1 MVITVIHETR
11 DDGSLA
17 RPRISK
23 KNALVPIHDLEGRDA
38 LFERGLLCLTFND
51 GGLHVIA
58 SKDGIRKKGFI
69 PRRGD
74 PFGEDDSHWAKRGER
89 RGES

>member
-1 MVITVIHETR
+1 M
-11 DDGSLA
+11 
-17 RPRISK
+17 
-23 KNALVPIHDLEGRDA
+23 
-38 LFERGLLCLTFND
+38 TFND

-89 RGES
+89 RGDPFGEDDSHWAKRGKRRGDS